1 MSYVTKS
8 AATFLVLMIL
18 SPVTAPFASFPLSAL
33 LTHQADTHAA
43 IVVTSSDASVA
54 PAGAGTVLVEEQMKD
69 GDVLLDSRLASGD
82 TFDGSEL
89 VPPVYFSTA
98 ADCPPLRLVVLR
110 V

>member
-33 LTHQADTHAA
+33 LTHQDTHAA

-89 VPPVYFSTA
+89 VPLVYFSTA